1 MFNMPD
7 VNKLYNTPAERML
20 AAQSALSSSIYG
32 MGNLIRAEMSG
43 DFVEFV
49 SSATGK
55 RSQSLQA
62 IISEVGSFDL
72 TNFSSINVG
81 TLRKSGRSMAG
92 NKLGAIGGML
102 DDITNSL
109 KNKSI
114 LDELEA
120 AGISQDFL
128 KDFRTKGAIDVL
140 TMHGSGKNVAQRIQ
154 TMRKRGQLHG
164 IDFLDDE
171 GGRLLQFRA
180 GKQVLNSA
188 QSNLLLS
195 ITGHGIL
202 DPEAMTSILASGD
215 PGKLAKHL
223 MKVPKRARSLIAER
237 EVSIAGGEL
246 AAFLGNSGKS
256 MEEAFVMLD
265 PHSDIMKMYAGIKD
279 LGSADKNAYYFGNKA
294 SENFNYKAFTS
305 GFDKLTNS
313 QQTKLK
319 ALINANKTAD
329 GKSLLSTLEK
339 SFGKGSDEM
348 KIIKQVFDSI
358 EYDFDGSDILN
369 VNNLKNYK
377 KSLRDTIK
385 SLDPV
390 ADKNQIASIE
400 AQIRAIDY
408 GIESGDQITGRG
420 RIAGIGADIKTAF
433 QVRELKGPFANKAG
447 IITTFGTKG
456 ELGLMGKVDSLLLS
470 GFGEAKDFVYADPVS
485 AAFNPDI
492 FADRQTQAAIRQN
505 SERVLQEFKDAA
517 NSSVL
522 PEKIKGM
529 LQKSVDVDLSVIDPS
544 KRASAMRNR
553 LFAQQILDLN
563 MSGIGPKQSPQMM
576 NLLHSFMAA
585 QAFREKDGFIQPV
598 LPDTHRFAV
607 DSETILHRTGSRSLL
622 SRQSTPTQ
630 MMLSSGGQP
639 VSNELVNFR
648 VKGHKMLFAQN
659 TIGNIRHTLGGF
671 DLDDKGLPKLTT
683 FMDENNKRRMAF
695 HVYRQPS
702 GPEEVLLTRA
712 NMDVETIQSLFGG
725 DEFRSKLDEMISGI
739 SDPDDLRRMNLR
751 TIKDILDSNLKDISV
766 EDFINKMNYSD
777 VGLLSGGDDIESAI
791 ISVMEEIRGK
801 DGIHALSDKAI
812 RRFGQYGAS
821 SLTVEDV
828 TGEPGYT
835 RQAIFKV
842 KEAAGEFDMRNE
854 ISKVLQDG
862 GYSKKVTNKMNKII
876 SQSSNFE
883 EVMQRLSNISGDREV
898 QAVMSAAYQEKA
910 RVAQATGGDILGL
923 YVNRSMAVGSFL
935 DQYEDFLNM
944 GSLTKA
950 QKEYMLKNY
959 KIGLL
964 AQETAIDAAIN
975 FSGSKKFSKE
985 TLDLLVNGGG
995 SLDVQAISKTISELG
1010 GFGAD
1015 MSLDQL
1021 GEAAVKN
1028 LGRIAGFGTATNA
1041 GANFSLGFDQLLLT
1055 ERLKSNDIKIL
1066 LGGIIEGMND
1076 SLKLSGTTGTDDV
1089 RSLLSDLESAL
1100 QSDEYDRMQ
1109 QVLLKRFGLS
1119 ASSQYASLS
1128 AIDQSSMQATFDA
1141 VRKGLISNIA
1151 MDPTLSSSTPSR
1163 EAQSVAK
1170 AILEKHKDD
1179 LDAVYKDIMSG
1190 IKDLS
1195 DQEAVAVKIRS
1206 DRLGST
1212 ILSDIQDAAKV
1223 QGVTMQDL
1231 VDALDFQ
1238 SQSQKIP
1245 LSKIGFITGDTPTE
1259 YERTATI
1266 IENARKARR
1275 ARYYQ
1280 NMLPTDAAG
1289 NVINQT
1295 LDNLSGYL
1303 APNEKFTIETMD
1315 AQVRRILDDIV
1326 QGNYGVVSS
1335 VDEDI
1340 LRSLIGETIANPDE
1354 VAVMQAQREAE
1365 IVRQQLIMDDL
1376 TARGALDDL
1385 GVAGTIADPTQ
1396 APDDGFTRAAV
1407 NASLSDLEDDSDV
1420 AKATYKRFRQAVQD
1434 GDISKL
1440 FENKMIKRGTLAIGA
1455 LAVGSFIYSSVTDRT
1470 QDDMQGPPLLP
1481 GGSAY
1486 EQGLPNRVPEIGSF
1500 GQEAYQPGMNYRVNI
1515 SGGQGDIDR
1524 FNQAASGLNI
1534 SNYSTTMYNK
1544 IPDLSANPL
1553 MSFMDY
1559 L

>member
-7 VNKLYNTPAERML
+7 VNKLYNTPAERLL

-72 TNFSSINVG
+72 TNFSSVNVG

-102 DDITNSL
+102 EDITNSL

-128 KDFRTKGAIDVL
+128 RDFRTKGAIDVL

-202 DPEAMTSILASGD
+202 DPEAMTSVLASGS

-305 GFDKLTNS
+305 EFDKLTKS

-339 SFGKGSDEM
+339 SFGKDSDEM
-348 KIIKQVFDSI
+348 KIINQVFDSI
-358 EYDFDGSDILN
+358 EYDYDGSDVLN
-369 VNNLKNYK
+369 VKNLKNYK

-433 QVRELKGPFANKAG
+433 QVRELEGPFAGKAG

-505 SERVLQEFKDAA
+505 SERVLQEFKDVA

-529 LQKSVDVDLSVIDPS
+529 LQKSVDVDLSVVDPS

-598 LPDTHRFAV
+598 LPDTHRFAL

-622 SRQSTPTQ
+622 SRQTTPTQ
-630 MMLSSGGQP
+630 MMLSDGTTA
-639 VSNELVNFR
+639 SNELVNFR

-725 DEFRSKLDEMISGI
+725 DEFRSKLDDILGSMSGVNSNNI
-739 SDPDDLRRMNLR
+739 NKRNL
-751 TIKDILDSNLKDISV
+751 TLLKSILDSNQKDLNI
-766 EDFINKMNYSD
+766 EDFEVSSGRK
-777 VGLLSGGDDIESAI
+777 VGAARVDDIESTI

-801 DGIHALSDKAI
+801 DGIHALSDKAM
-812 RRFGQYGAS
+812 RRFNTYGAS

-854 ISKVLQDG
+854 INKVLQDG

-935 DQYEDFLNM
+935 DQYEDFLDI
-944 GSLTKA
+944 GGLTKA
-950 QKEYMLKNY
+950 QKNYMLKNY

-975 FSGSKKFSKE
+975 FSGSKKFAKE

-995 SLDVQAISKTISELG
+995 SLDLQAIGKTISELG

-1028 LGRIAGFGTATNA
+1028 LGRIAGFGTATKA

-1076 SLKLSGTTGTDDV
+1076 SLRVSRTKGTDDV
-1089 RSLLSDLESAL
+1089 RNLLSELESAL
-1100 QSDEYDRMQ
+1100 QSEEYDRMQ

-1170 AILEKHKDD
+1170 AILEKHKDE
-1179 LDAVYKDIMSG
+1179 LDAVYNDIMGG

-1206 DRLGST
+1206 DRLGNT
-1212 ILSDIQDAAKV
+1212 ILSDIQDAANVK
-1223 QGVTMQDL
+1223 GVTMQDL

-1303 APNEKFTIETMD
+1303 APNEKFTIETMNT
-1315 AQVRRILDDIV
+1315 QVRRILDDIV

-1340 LRSLIGETIANPDE
+1340 LRSLIGETITNPDE

-1385 GVAGTIADPTQ
+1385 GVAGTIADPAQ

-1407 NASLSDLEDDSDV
+1407 NASLSDLEDDSD
-1420 AKATYKRFRQAVQD
+1420 AAQATYKRFRQAVQD

-1455 LAVGSFIYSSVTDRT
+1455 LAVGSFIYSSIKDRT

-1515 SGGQGDIDR
+1515 SGGQADIDR

-1534 SNYSTTMYNK
+1534 GNYSTTMYNK